1 MQTKPTAQEDMNT
14 AKRTPTPDPREAES
28 VGRVGK
34 KERTRW
40 SCTSCKT
47 SVTLFVAVKYAPTHT
62 CLKKAGRITP
72 LKKEEAEPNE

>member
-1 MQTKPTAQEDMNT
+1 MQTKPTAHEDMNT
-14 AKRTPTPDPREAES
+14 TKRTPISDPREAEN

-40 SCTSCKT
+40 SCSSCNT

>member
-1 MQTKPTAQEDMNT
+1 MQTKPTALEDMNT
-14 AKRTPTPDPREAES
+14 QKKIPTSDEREAEN

-40 SCTSCKT
+40 TCASCKT

-62 CLKKAGRITP
+62 CLKKAGRVTP
-72 LKKEEAEPNE
+72 LKKEEAETNE

>member
-1 MQTKPTAQEDMNT
+1 MQTKPTAHEDMNT
-14 AKRTPTPDPREAES
+14 VKRTPTSDQQATEN
-28 VGRVGK
+28 VGRVEK

-47 SVTLFVAVKYAPTHT
+47 SVTLFVAVKYAPTHS

-72 LKKEEAEPNE
+72 LKKEEVETNE

>member
-1 MQTKPTAQEDMNT
+1 MQTKPTAHEDMNT
-14 AKRTPTPDPREAES
+14 TKRTPTPDPREAEN

>member
-1 MQTKPTAQEDMNT
+1 MQTKPTAHEDMNT
-14 AKRTPTPDPREAES
+14 PKKTPTSDPKATEN

-47 SVTLFVAVKYAPTHT
+47 SVTLFVAVKYAPTHS
-62 CLKKAGRITP
+62 CLKKAGRTTP

>member
-1 MQTKPTAQEDMNT
+1 MQTKPTAHEDMNT
-14 AKRTPTPDPREAES
+14 TKRTPTSDQREAES

>member
-14 AKRTPTPDPREAES
+14 TKRTPTSDQREAES

>member
-1 MQTKPTAQEDMNT
+1 MQTKPTARTDMNT
-14 AKRTPTPDPREAES
+14 IKKTPTSDQREAES

>member
-14 AKRTPTPDPREAES
+14 AKRTPTSDPKETEN

>member
-1 MQTKPTAQEDMNT
+1 MPTKPTAHKDMST
-14 AKRTPTPDPREAES
+14 TKPTPTPDQREDEN

-47 SVTLFVAVKYAPTHT
+47 SVTLFVAVKYAPTHS
-62 CLKKAGRITP
+62 CLKKAGRTTP